1 MLAATEGYEE
11 TIGKAVKQIE
21 IGGLSEAGQFRQL
34 QPVTEA
40 AFAAANEPTQ
50 AVELAVAMGLS
61 SPV

>member
-21 IGGLSEAGQFRQL
+21 IGGLSEAGQLRQL

-40 AFAAANEPTQ
+40 AFATTNEPTQ

-61 SPV
+61 GPV